1 MSNLYFAYS
10 IKKEY
15 TLPPL
20 GHLALET
27 SSETRKKH
35 IRACDA
41 CAIRKTKC
49 EETRPCRNCRNNGLE
64 CTELRERK
72 KMGPK
77 TLRKRTIE
85 LIHLLERHR
94 LGEESQDL
102 SPVADAVLA
111 LKKEAVEAVFPLT
124 VPSVASYLEDVARTI
139 KAGPAI
145 ASDDSAN
152 GAASDNGE
160 KSNWDPA
167 ASAKEL
173 AHVSLGLLLLSAPS
187 SSFAGDL
194 GGFRDH
200 VSLVYGTF
208 TSRLVFLHNYPSAA
222 HYHASLAELHMYGCF
237 LLLDTPFSTRQ
248 LVHLRSAITHYQLI
262 AASLDTDTAGLLELR
277 RALYTAERS
286 ACLFATEEV
295 FKAGCLIHIGP
306 SSPQFPLSRNK
317 TFVMDCVHDIFKLAE
332 EHGVYSRVL
341 SLPNL
346 FLWRYIPFQNQ
357 TGVYGS
363 IKMNAHNVAQDGAKT
378 PFVQLIV
385 TFISFKVLLLYAG
398 EYSQITVGNEL
409 LEFITRTSAA
419 LVSAKTDPY
428 FTTRISA
435 FSLVPHLLDLLRC
448 YFEAVNNTP
457 PPEALDRLRE
467 YTQLIAPFCAKSAF
481 MDAAKFDHVF
491 AEWFSREAGD
501 WESRASSSSA
511 C

>member
-20 GHLALET
+20 GHLILEN
-27 SSETRKKH
+27 SSESRKKH

-85 LIHLLERHR
+85 LINLLERHR
-94 LGEESQDL
+94 LGEENLDL
-102 SPVADAVLA
+102 SPVAEAVSA
-111 LKKEAVEAVFPLT
+111 LKKDAVEALFPLT
-124 VPSVASYLEDVARTI
+124 VPSMANCLEDVARSI
-139 KAGPAI
+139 KAGPVI
-145 ASDDSAN
+145 ASDDSGSRAS
-152 GAASDNGE
+152 SDNGE
-160 KSNWDPA
+160 KPNWDPA
-167 ASAKEL
+167 ASAREL

-187 SSFAGDL
+187 STFAGAL

-200 VSLVYGTF
+200 VSLVYGAF
-208 TSRLVFLHNYPSAA
+208 TSKLLFLQNYTSAA
-222 HYHASLAELHMYGCF
+222 HYHASLAELHMYGCY
-237 LLLDTPFSTRQ
+237 LLLGTPFSARQ

-262 AASLDTDTAGLLELR
+262 ATSLDTDTDMLLDLR
-277 RALYTAERS
+277 RTLYTAERC
-286 ACLFATEEV
+286 ACLFATEEA
-295 FKAGCLIHIGP
+295 FRAGGLIHIGP
-306 SSPQFPLSRNK
+306 SSPQFSHSHNK
-317 TFVMDCVHDIFKLAE
+317 TFVTDCVHDLFKLAE
-332 EHGVYSRVL
+332 EHGVCSRVS

-346 FLWRYIPFQNQ
+346 FLWRYIAFQNH

-378 PFVQLIV
+378 PFVQLLV
-385 TFISFKVLLLYAG
+385 TFVSFKVLLLYAG
-398 EYSQITVGNEL
+398 EYSQITVANEL
-409 LEFITRTSAA
+409 LEFITRSSAV
-419 LVSAKTDPY
+419 LVSSKTDPH
-428 FTTRISA
+428 FPTRLSA

-457 PPEALDRLRE
+457 PLEALDRLRE
-467 YTQLIAPFCAKSAF
+467 YTQLILPFCDKTAF
-481 MDAAKFDHVF
+481 MDAARFDAVF

-501 WESRASSSSA
+501 WGSRASSSSA
-511 C
+511 